1 MGLMEHFLMVTQT
14 LNALKPGQ
22 QAIVKALHS
31 EGLERRRL
39 MDLGL
44 LPGTLV
50 AVELTS
56 PLGDPTAYLVRGT
69 LVALRQEQAARIQVE
84 IVTEESLIKKEDA
97 S

>member
-1 MGLMEHFLMVTQT
+1 MATQT
-14 LNALKPGQ
+14 LNSIKPGQ
-22 QAIVKALHS
+22 KAIVKALES
-31 EGLERRRL
+31 QGLERRRL

-50 AVELTS
+50 EVELIS

-69 LVALRQEQAARIQVE
+69 LVALRKEQAGRIQVE
-84 IVTEESLIKKEDA
+84 IVTEESLIEKDA

>member
-1 MGLMEHFLMVTQT
+1 MVTQT

-22 QAIVKALHS
+22 QAIVRALTS
-31 EGLERRRL
+31 QGLERRRL

-50 AVELTS
+50 AVELIS

-69 LVALRQEQAARIQVE
+69 LVALRQEQAARIEIE
-84 IVTEESLIKKEDA
+84 IVPEESLIEPEDA

>member
-1 MGLMEHFLMVTQT
+1 MATQT
-14 LNALKPGQ
+14 LNSIKPGQ
-22 QAIVKALHS
+22 KAIVKALDS

-44 LPGTLV
+44 LPGTQV
-50 AVELTS
+50 EVELIS

-69 LVALRQEQAARIQVE
+69 LVALRKEQAARIQVE
-84 IVTEESLIKKEDA
+84 LVTEEIILERDA

>member
-1 MGLMEHFLMVTQT
+1 MATQT
-14 LNALKPGQ
+14 LNAIHPGQ
-22 QAIVKALHS
+22 KAIVRALAS

-50 AVELTS
+50 EVELTS

-69 LVALRQEQAARIQVE
+69 LVALRKEQAARIQVE
-84 IVTEESLIKKEDA
+84 LVTEESLMKKEDA